1 MRVDLFVTPQEIPL
15 NFTKDRRVVVVDVLR
30 TSTNLAYA
38 LHCGVEQIIPVES
51 VESAKLLQATLDP
64 ESSLLAGEQDGEKL
78 PGFDLG
84 NSPSEFQTPEVAG
97 KTILYW
103 SNAGAPLLS
112 RQQESLEKLLL
123 AFVNMRAVV
132 DYLRAKAD
140 PELTIVCAGQNGRFS
155 MEDTVC
161 GGMLIDQL
169 GADGSEAELNDA
181 ARAAWILY
189 LAHRKEI
196 ANVIRDSSQGVF
208 LRERGMESD
217 LEAAARVDTIP
228 IVPAAQDGRIRNV
241 AQLDG

>member
-1 MRVDLFVTPQEIPL
+1 MKIDLFVTPQEIPL
-15 NFTKDRRVVVVDVLR
+15 DFTKDRRVVLVDVLR

-51 VESAKLLQATLDP
+51 VESAKLLQATLDR
-64 ESSLLAGEQDGEKL
+64 ESSLLAGEQNGEKL

-84 NSPSEFQTPEVAG
+84 NSPSDFQSPELAG

-103 SNAGAPLLS
+103 SDTGAPLLS

-123 AFVNMRAVV
+123 AFVNMQAVV
-132 DYLRAKAD
+132 EYLRAKAD
-140 PELTIVCAGQNGRFS
+140 PELTIICAGQGGRFS

-169 GADGSEAELNDA
+169 GVDGPDIELNDG

-189 LAHRKEI
+189 LAHRKDVE
-196 ANVIRDSSQGVF
+196 AVIRDSSQGVF
-208 LRERGMESD
+208 LREQGLESD

-228 IVPAAQDGRIRNV
+228 IVPAAKDGRVRDV
-241 AQLDG
+241 AQLDR